1 MTNIIPFP
9 ISVSS
14 HNSRSA
20 LGGEGPYPYDFT
32 AEELEKLCRWYSA
45 MKFAFPG
52 MQGVMTVC
60 HERRLS
66 AIGLY
71 GETGPGPNC
80 LITKYEHQGQTCL
93 LWATDQDPPRLI
105 ASVCEVTERQI
116 GAIDPPGNEA
126 AWLDPVGWTA
136 IFTSRTTMGGLH
148 FG

>member
-9 ISVSS
+9 ISNSS
-14 HNSRSA
+14 GNSRSV
-20 LGGEGPYPYDFT
+20 LESGGTCSYDFT
-32 AEELEKLCRWYSA
+32 AEELEKLYRWYSA

-52 MQGVMTVC
+52 MQGIMTVC

-71 GETGPGPNC
+71 GEGGGGPNC
-80 LITKYEHQGQTCL
+80 LIAKYEHRGGTWL
-93 LWATDQDPPRLI
+93 LWGTDQDPPRVI
-105 ASVCEVTERQI
+105 GSICEVTERQI

-126 AWLDPVGWTA
+126 SWLDLAGWTT
-136 IFTSRTTMGGLH
+136 IFTSRTTMGSLH